1 MAFSTVA
8 KLGAGTQLF
17 FENPA
22 QPGIWL
28 LLDNAL
34 SIGQVGEQGEFVE
47 TTPISKTV
55 REYIRGLKTPPQKQ
69 LTFNDVPADAN
80 YQTFLSV
87 WDDEQ
92 NVDAINMRVDYS
104 NGRRAEFVL
113 VASGRVVDEAQGSA
127 QLQMIVFAQQSGATT
142 WSEF

>member
-8 KLGAGTQLF
+8 KLGAGTKLY

-22 QPGIWL
+22 NPGIYL
-28 LLDNAL
+28 LLDHAL
-34 SIGQVGEQGEFVE
+34 TIGQVGEQGEFTE

-80 YQTFLSV
+80 YQEFLGV

-92 NVDAINMRVDYS
+92 NVNEIACRVDYS
-104 NGRRAEFVL
+104 NGRRAQFNL
-113 VASGRVVDEAQGSA
+113 IASGRVVDEAQGGA
-127 QLQMIVFAQQSGATT
+127 QLQMIVFAQQTGATV
-142 WSEF
+142 WSEY